1 MADKFLI
8 VREGASG
15 LVLERRDM
23 SETNY
28 NLLHADEIDGTE
40 QEVVFEDGI
49 VSSIL
54 HKKDGATIRT
64 DVFTITEE
72 TITEVRTLSNG
83 ASLTITTDLATL
95 ITTVEYSAGE

>member
-15 LVLERRDM
+15 LALERRDM

-40 QEVVFEDGI
+40 QEVVFEGGI